1 MAVGD
6 IIYAADLATLRTTLN
21 TILNDS
27 SVASGYNQATTITAN
42 PAITNIIDDAFHDT
56 IYSASGILAT
66 YYNIVNPFLVVNADG
81 IINWADYATSASTF
95 NSTITTQHA
104 APWTYSAGWDT
115 TTATELTSA
124 ISNWNGSKTFDFNIA
139 FSSTAHMNSWFTA
152 GGEIRISA
160 SHSSAATPQAVSWQQ
175 LCTELG
181 TFRISV
187 RPTDTTDTNL
197 SVRKLYNDL
206 TGAYT
211 TVKLIYADAT
221 SYSTNYIQI
230 QAYKTTTTVYVR
242 MIINDAHANVFSDIV
257 SGTTTATVSS
267 LKLSNTVGSVNITNP
282 TFTSTA
288 VFV

>member
-1 MAVGD
+1 MPAGN
-6 IIYAADLATLRTTLN
+6 IIYASDISTLRTTLN
-21 TILNDS
+21 TILNGN
-27 SVASGYNQATTITAN
+27 SVASGYNQATSISAN
-42 PAITNIIDDAFHDT
+42 PASGDIIDDAYYDSV
-56 IYSASGILAT
+56 YAAT
-66 YYNIVNPFLVVNADG
+66 SKITNYYNILNPLTAVSAPNLIYSTEYADQ
-81 IINWADYATSASTF
+81 ASSL
-95 NSTITTQHA
+95 NSSLNTRHSV
-104 APWTYSAGWDT
+104 PWTYSAGWDT

-160 SHSSAATPQAVSWQQ
+160 SHSSSATPQATSWQQ

-206 TGAYT
+206 TGTYGT
-211 TVKLIYADAT
+211 IKLVYADAI
-221 SYSTNYIQI
+221 SYATNYIQI

-242 MIINDAHANVFSDIV
+242 VIINDAHTNSWSDIV
-257 SGTTTATVSS
+257 SGTTTCTVSS

-282 TFTSTA
+282 TFTATA

>member
-1 MAVGD
+1 MAVGS
-6 IIYAADLATLRTTLN
+6 IIYAADIATLRTTLN
-21 TILNDS
+21 TVLNGS
-27 SVASGYNQATTITAN
+27 AVASGYNQATTIVAN
-42 PAITNIIDDAFHDT
+42 PAIGDIIDDAYHDSVYAAT
-56 IYSASGILAT
+56 GIIT
-66 YYNIVNPFLVVNADG
+66 NYYNIANPFTAVNAPNL
-81 IINWADYATSASTF
+81 IYSSEYEAQVSTL
-95 NSTITTQHA
+95 NTTLNTQHS

-124 ISNWNGSKTFDFNIA
+124 IANWNGSKTFDFNIA

-160 SHSSAATPQAVSWQQ
+160 SHSSAATPQATSWQQ

-211 TVKLIYADAT
+211 TIKLIYADAT
-221 SYSTNYIQI
+221 NYVTNYIQI

-242 MIINDAHANVFSDIV
+242 MIINDAHTNAWSDIV

-267 LKLSNTVGSVNITNP
+267 LKLSNAVGSVNITNP

>member
-1 MAVGD
+1 MAVGS
-6 IIYAADLATLRTTLN
+6 IINAADIATLRTTLN
-21 TILNDS
+21 TVLNGS
-27 SVASGYNQATTITAN
+27 AVGSGYNQATTIVAN
-42 PAITNIIDDAFHDT
+42 PAIGDIIDDAYHDSVYAAT
-56 IYSASGILAT
+56 GILAN
-66 YYNIVNPFLVVNADG
+66 YYNIANPFTVVNAPN
-81 IINWADYATSASTF
+81 IIFSSEYEAQVSTL
-95 NSTITTQHA
+95 NTTINTQHS

-124 ISNWNGSKTFDFNIA
+124 ISNWNGSKTFDFNVA

-160 SHSSAATPQAVSWQQ
+160 SHSSAASPQAISWQQ

-187 RPTDTTDTNL
+187 RPTDTTDVNL

-206 TGAYT
+206 TGAYAN
-211 TVKLIYADAT
+211 VKLIFADAT
-221 SYSTNYIQI
+221 SYAANYIQI
-230 QAYKTTTTVYVR
+230 QAYKTTTAVFVR
-242 MIINDAHANVFSDIV
+242 VILNDAHVNAFSDIV
-257 SGTTTATVSS
+257 TGTTTATVSS
-267 LKLSNTVGSVNITNP
+267 LKLSNAVGSVNITNP

>member
-6 IIYAADLATLRTTLN
+6 IIYAADIATLRTTLN
-21 TILNDS
+21 TILNGN
-27 SVASGYNQATTITAN
+27 SVASGYNQGTSIAAN
-42 PAITNIIDDAFHDT
+42 PSVGSVIDDAYHDSVYAAT
-56 IYSASGILAT
+56 GILT
-66 YYNIVNPFLVVNADG
+66 NYYNIGNPFVAVNAPG
-81 IINWADYATSASTF
+81 LVYFNDYASEVAAL
-95 NSTITTQHA
+95 NSTLNIRHS

-124 ISNWNGSKTFDFNIA
+124 VSNWNGSKTFDFNIA

-160 SHSSAATPQAVSWQQ
+160 SHSSSATPQAISWQQ

-211 TVKLIYADAT
+211 NIKLIYADAT
-221 SYSTNYIQI
+221 SYATNYIQI
-230 QAYKTTTTVYVR
+230 QAYKTTTNVYVR
-242 MIINDAHANVFSDIV
+242 MIINDAHTNTWSDIV

-267 LKLSNTVGSVNITNP
+267 LKLSNAVGSVNITNP